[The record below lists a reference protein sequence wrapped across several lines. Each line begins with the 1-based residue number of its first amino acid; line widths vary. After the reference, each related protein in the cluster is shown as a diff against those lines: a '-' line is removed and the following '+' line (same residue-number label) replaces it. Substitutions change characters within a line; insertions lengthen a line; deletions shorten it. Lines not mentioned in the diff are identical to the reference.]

1 MNLNRCVLA
10 VFLSCTGIACAADA
24 TQSGPP
30 QTKGTAPDAQ
40 TKKTAEPEQK
50 SSADAALLKDFK
62 DRVDLY
68 MKVYEKQEKGA
79 AQPKETSDPAK
90 IKTTQDT
97 LAARIQAARSTAKHG
112 DVFTPE
118 IRQLFRR
125 LMYPETKGP
134 DGPETKKAIKEDGP
148 PPPQSKTLKVNARF
162 PEGEPLPT
170 MPPNLLARLPQLPEE
185 LEYRILGKD
194 LILRDVNANLIVDFI
209 PNAIQ

>member
-1 MNLNRCVLA
+1 MNLNRCLLA
-10 VFLSCTGIACAADA
+10 LLLGGGVACATDA
-24 TQSGPP
+24 AQPASQKP
-30 QTKGTAPDAQ
+30 QTTAAQ
-40 TKKTAEPEQK
+40 QNVNP
-50 SSADAALLKDFK
+50 DAALLKDFK
-62 DRVDLY
+62 DRIDTY
-68 MKVYEKQEKGA
+68 MKVYEKQERGS

-90 IKTTQDT
+90 IKATQDA

-125 LMYPETKGP
+125 LMYPELKGP
-134 DGPETKKAIKEDGP
+134 DGADTKKAIKEEGP

-162 PEGEPLPT
+162 PEGAPLPT
-170 MPPNLLARLPQLPEE
+170 VPPNLLARLPQLPKE

-209 PNAIQ
+209 PHAIH